1 MMRASQ
7 AIPWRWSGGLGMP
20 ERRTAGGK
28 NIMKVIDPGEFQT
41 ATSNLK
47 FPMGQELEDVVTTA
61 IDAYIEKG
69 TIKLDS
75 QNSDKL
81 HAESGATTTNTLPEK
96 EAAIGKVQEVFA
108 KTGIS
113 LAFCGEDHNYKYDR
127 TVIEPRSEQYQLMK
141 DWIVTGELDPGDA
154 DYLRRKQARARMK
167 SNVRA
172 QQQVW
177 DKSAQDRSRAE
188 TLQYYVRGDKLAV
201 DMVFF
206 ERGMIYPKVPKEVR
220 EEAILKNGFKIK
232 QRSALVAAY
241 LFLCVAGGDQTG
253 DDRIIFFFGAEHAD
267 VLTAFEHLVLKST
280 HVPWVRKRKRHYCS
294 IPTHV

>member
-1 MMRASQ
+1 
-7 AIPWRWSGGLGMP
+7 
-20 ERRTAGGK
+20 
-28 NIMKVIDPGEFQT
+28 MKFIDPKEFQT
-41 ATSNLK
+41 ATSNLQ
-47 FPMGQELEDVVTTA
+47 FPTGQELADVVTTA
-61 IDAYIEKG
+61 IDSYVEKG
-69 TIKLDS
+69 TIKIES
-75 QNSDKL
+75 QSSDKL

-108 KTGIS
+108 QTGIS

-127 TVIEPRSEQYQLMK
+127 TVIEPRSAEYQLMK
-141 DWIVTGELDPGDA
+141 NWIATGELDPGDA

-188 TLQYYVRGDKLAV
+188 TLQYYVRGSKLAV
-201 DMVFF
+201 DMVFL
-206 ERGMIYPKVPKEVR
+206 ERGMIYPKVPNEVR
-220 EEAILKNGFKIK
+220 EEAILKDGFKIK

-253 DDRIIFFFGAEHAD
+253 DDRIIIFFGAEHAD

-280 HVPWVRKRKRHYCS
+280 QVPWVRKRKRNYCN
-294 IPTHV
+294 IPTNV